1 MSAQV
6 RSDELPLDADVLDAL
21 ATRLV
26 DPLARRVVEVMKEE
40 GVVAQAPVSNK
51 WLDAAA
57 VAERL
62 GMTREWVYEHASE
75 LGAVRIGGGSRP
87 RLRFPPDVGRT
98 EPNRGGTTRA
108 ETPRQSDR
116 PARGLIAVYD
126 G

>member
-1 MSAQV
+1 MSVQV
-6 RSDELPLDADVLDAL
+6 RSDELPLDAGIVDAL
-21 ATRLV
+21 AARLV

-40 GVVAQAPVSNK
+40 GIVPHEPVSNK

-62 GMTREWVYEHASE
+62 GMTREWVYEHASQ

-98 EPNRGGTTRA
+98 EQSQSGGTRA
-108 ETPRQSDR
+108 ETSRRADR
-116 PARGLIAVYD
+116 RTRGLIPVYN

>member
-1 MSAQV
+1 MSVQM
-6 RSDELPLDADVLDAL
+6 RSDELPLDASVLDAL

-40 GVVAQAPVSNK
+40 GVVAQAPVSHR
-51 WLDAAA
+51 WLDATA

-98 EPNRGGTTRA
+98 EHNHGGRTRA

-116 PARGLIAVYD
+116 RARGLIAVYD

>member
-1 MSAQV
+1 MSVQM
-6 RSDELPLDADVLDAL
+6 RSDELPLDASVLDAL

-40 GVVAQAPVSNK
+40 GVVAQAPASHK

-75 LGAVRIGGGSRP
+75 LGAVRVGGGSRP

-98 EPNRGGTTRA
+98 DRSYAGRTSA
-108 ETPRQSDR
+108 ELSKPSDR
-116 PARGLIAVYD
+116 RARGLIAVYD

>member
-1 MSAQV
+1 MSVQV
-6 RSDELPLDADVLDAL
+6 RSGELPLDAGVLDAL

-40 GVVAQAPVSNK
+40 GIVAKAPVSNK

-62 GMTREWVYEHASE
+62 GMTREWVYEHATE

-98 EPNRGGTTRA
+98 EHKHGGRTRA
-108 ETPRQSDR
+108 EKSNPSQRR
-116 PARGLIAVYD
+116 ARGLIAVYD